1 MGWKEGGIV
10 QSGQICCKKG
20 IGFWC
25 HKHREELLCFTLR
38 RKASMVHPTWF
49 TRLISQCMQWSCDN
63 NRFFAPTLNMAPRIS
78 IVRGSGN
85 PSSSMKIQES
95 GAEAVFHA
103 FNVLLKAEILNSP
116 RGNRGG
122 VRGVACQQNSS
133 NLPITKIN
141 RPRRGDAIR
150 TTWFDMWCATTL
162 SLSVPSHCV
171 EPVTQ
176 HVLHFDM
183 FDQSRDREV
192 E

>member
-1 MGWKEGGIV
+1 
-10 QSGQICCKKG
+10 
-20 IGFWC
+20 
-25 HKHREELLCFTLR
+25 
-38 RKASMVHPTWF
+38 
-49 TRLISQCMQWSCDN
+49 MQWSCDN

-78 IVRGSGN
+78 IVRGSAN
-85 PSSSMKIQES
+85 PSSSMKIQEG

-103 FNVLLKAEILNSP
+103 FNVLLKAEILNPP

-122 VRGVACQQNSS
+122 VRGVASQQNSS

-150 TTWFDMWCATTL
+150 TAWFDMWCATTL

>member
-1 MGWKEGGIV
+1 MSKTVLTQFHKIRKNTEKMGHCPV
-10 QSGQICCKKG
+10 LKK
-20 IGFWC
+20 
-25 HKHREELLCFTLR
+25 
-38 RKASMVHPTWF
+38 
-49 TRLISQCMQWSCDN
+49 
-63 NRFFAPTLNMAPRIS
+63 
-78 IVRGSGN
+78 
-85 PSSSMKIQES
+85 
-95 GAEAVFHA
+95 AVFHA
-103 FNVLLKAEILNSP
+103 FNVLLKAEIPNSP

-122 VRGVACQQNSS
+122 GRGVACQQNSS

-150 TTWFDMWCATTL
+150 TAWFDMWCATTL